1 MGWLTAV
8 KEKEASYN
16 QFKLTSV
23 VSELS
28 DADVAVTDDGVIHF
42 TQKAAVYPVCDGE
55 VASVT
60 KTDSLYTVKIA
71 HTSKFVSV
79 ITGLDTVYAA
89 EGDEVK
95 SNLPFA
101 YSEGKNEVRVSMYDG
116 DTLLKCYTLSGAVPV
131 WNS

>member
-1 MGWLTAV
+1 MRRRRGT
-8 KEKEASYN
+8 
-16 QFKLTSV
+16 
-23 VSELS
+23 
-28 DADVAVTDDGVIHF
+28 H
-42 TQKAAVYPVCDGE
+42 
-55 VASVT
+55 
-60 KTDSLYTVKIA
+60 YTVNIA

-101 YSEGKNEVRVSMYDG
+101 YSKGENEVRISMYDG
-116 DTLLKCYTLSGAVPV
+116 DTLLNCYTLSGAVPV